1 MKKLPYRFMIFII
14 FIFSYN
20 LFSQE
25 IILKG
30 KVRHANTHREISY
43 VNIYIKNSTI
53 GTTTDEKGYF
63 NLKITKPNNKMII
76 VFDHIAFDTL
86 HVRLAK
92 AKSRGN
98 FYIYPRIMQS
108 SEISVEA
115 TIGRPDILKDLPQ
128 AISIIDAKKFEGLG
142 YIDAGDVLKT
152 DQSIQVEEESSGKKT
167 IAIRAGNPE
176 DVIVLYNGIK
186 MNNAFN
192 NIFDLSLISLEDIGR
207 IEIIKGSN
215 TSLYGSG
222 AFSGIIN
229 IIPKRDKNYSVQFI
243 QKFGSYDAGD
253 WYLNLNHNF
262 FKKLFLSYS
271 IKKNGSKKAY
281 SNSTNNFDFIE
292 NKNSYHTANI
302 FFDLSDGSNKGI
314 ERSLNAMYIS
324 SESNFNDYRYSEKV
338 YDHNQL
344 LSFRYIGNIAMIN
357 NLNLSASYQWLDNE
371 QQLFANF
378 GFNNRYFTSRN
389 FCIDIGKSIDLMSN
403 KLLMAYQFENNKLD
417 YQEDINYSD
426 YQPVGISSAFFTG
439 KKHGF
444 VSIFKFDI
452 PTESNKLQK
461 ASLDISYRYDNVKN
475 CQSDVVERNK
485 YYELDY
491 YPGKLLE
498 KTWDA
503 STVKLSNHISG
514 NLKYFGFK
522 VFISAGNN
530 VKFPTLFQQISS
542 PSTIDTSDKT
552 ITTNLNPEKNRSME
566 IGIDLIKE
574 TIGIPSID
582 GWQFSVNY
590 FKNYYENK
598 FRTYYVPDIP
608 IAFFDN
614 VQNANISGIESKIL
628 FYLFRQKMNLEL
640 GVSRYFLSEKAAFPL
655 KSDLKYVINISID
668 HAGFSLKLHLFKES
682 EQIGWFRDLNGKMVE
697 IDLPGY
703 SNFDI
708 HLNKHFNFY
717 NLKYFVNFSARN
729 VLDEKTELNGI
740 AIRDR
745 RFYISFGLKY

>member
-1 MKKLPYRFMIFII
+1 MR
-14 FIFSYN
+14 
-20 LFSQE
+20 
-25 IILKG
+25 
-30 KVRHANTHREISY
+30 
-43 VNIYIKNSTI
+43 
-53 GTTTDEKGYF
+53 
-63 NLKITKPNNKMII
+63 
-76 VFDHIAFDTL
+76 
-86 HVRLAK
+86 
-92 AKSRGN
+92 
-98 FYIYPRIMQS
+98 
-108 SEISVEA
+108 
-115 TIGRPDILKDLPQ
+115 
-128 AISIIDAKKFEGLG
+128 
-142 YIDAGDVLKT
+142 
-152 DQSIQVEEESSGKKT
+152 
-167 IAIRAGNPE
+167 
-176 DVIVLYNGIK
+176 
-186 MNNAFN
+186 
-192 NIFDLSLISLEDIGR
+192 
-207 IEIIKGSN
+207 
-215 TSLYGSG
+215 
-222 AFSGIIN
+222 
-229 IIPKRDKNYSVQFI
+229 KNYSVQFI
-243 QKFGSYDAGD
+243 QKFGSYDSGD

-262 FKKLFLSYS
+262 FKKIFLSYS
-271 IKKNGSKKAY
+271 IKRNGSKKAY
-281 SNSTNNFDFIE
+281 SNSTNNSDFFE

-314 ERSLNAMYIS
+314 ERSLSAMYIS

-344 LSFRYIGNIAMIN
+344 LSFRYIGNIAIIN

-444 VSIFKFDI
+444 VSILKLDI
-452 PTESNKLQK
+452 PTESNMLQK

-475 CQSDVVERNK
+475 CQSDVVVRNK

-491 YPGKLLE
+491 YPGKFLE
-498 KTWDA
+498 KTWGA

-542 PSTIDTSDKT
+542 PSIIDTIDKA

-566 IGIDLIKE
+566 VGIDLIKE
-574 TIGIPSID
+574 IIGVPPID

-590 FKNYYENK
+590 FKNHYENK

-614 VQNANISGIESKIL
+614 VQNANISGIESKVL
-628 FYLFRQKMNLEL
+628 FYLFRQKVSLEL

-655 KSDLKYVINISID
+655 KSDLKYVINTSID
-668 HAGFSLKLHLFKES
+668 HAGYSLKLHLFKES